1 MRWMEIK
8 HLARSFTLNRRTFLQ
23 GSLALSAL
31 AVPTANGWAS
41 KPTENPTKKPIEFIS
56 GFGSKDHQYGA
67 ASWSSQGGANT
78 VLPTKGVRLHKVV
91 QSPDGQMMLAVARRP
106 GTVGFAFDR
115 KAQTQSQFTS
125 AAQRHFFG
133 HAHFSRDG
141 HHVFTT
147 ENAYEAEEGRIGVRR
162 VADGFAQIADWPS
175 YGIGPHDLVMT
186 KGGSE
191 IVVANG
197 GILTHPDQP
206 RSKLNI
212 ETMDPSLSVID
223 AKTGTLLHQARL
235 PKEHHHLS
243 IRHLAQAGDTVLFC
257 CQDQIRRFDPV
268 SLVGKMTQQGKLVV
282 FEAPGEMWRR
292 MQGYVGSV
300 ETDPSGS
307 YAVATS
313 PRGGIALFWAVSG
326 GQFLGALQAQDV
338 CGAAQ
343 GGQAG
348 EIMLST
354 GTGEMLTVSLASGK
368 PKLIARQTTAL
379 HWDNHLTRLAL

>member
-1 MRWMEIK
+1 M
-8 HLARSFTLNRRTFLQ
+8 ARSFTPNRRTFLQ
-23 GSLALSAL
+23 GSLTLSAL
-31 AVPTANGWAS
+31 AVSAAKGWA
-41 KPTENPTKKPIEFIS
+41 ENPAKKVTEFVS
-56 GFGSKDHQYGA
+56 GFGNKDRQYGA
-67 ASWSSQGGANT
+67 ASWSSQDGANA
-78 VLPTKGVRLHKVV
+78 LIPTKGVRLHKVV
-91 QSPDGQMMLAVARRP
+91 QSPDGQVVLAVARRP

-115 KAQTQSQFTS
+115 KTQTQSQFTS
-125 AAQRHFFG
+125 APQRHFFG

-212 ETMDPSLSVID
+212 ETMAPSLSVID
-223 AKTGTLLHQARL
+223 SKTGALLHQARL
-235 PKEHHHLS
+235 PKEHHQLS
-243 IRHLAQAGDTVLFC
+243 IRHLARAGDTVLFC

-268 SLVGKMTQQGKLVV
+268 SLVGKMTQQGKLVA
-282 FEAPGEMWRR
+282 FDAPGEMWRR

-343 GGQAG
+343 GEQAG

-354 GTGEMLTVSLASGK
+354 GTGDMLTVSLVSGE
-368 PKLIARQTTAL
+368 PTLIARQATAL
-379 HWDNHLTRLAL
+379 HWDNHLTRLSL